1 MAGPPASQSA
11 SQPAPGSQVAIE
23 AILARHTVMRAV
35 LVGPV
40 LIAIFWMLR
49 GADGAMAATIGVVL
63 VVANF
68 LLAGAIMSLAARLS
82 LAMYHAAA
90 LLGFALRL
98 GLITVTML
106 VVARQFDV
114 DRLAFG
120 LTAVIAYLV
129 LIGWEAVAI
138 ARGKE
143 RELEWTK

>member
-1 MAGPPASQSA
+1 MIPGSA
-11 SQPAPGSQVAIE
+11 SQPTPGSQVDIE
-23 AILARHTVMRAV
+23 AILARHTVKRV
-35 LVGPV
+35 ILVGPL
-40 LIAIFWMLR
+40 LIAVFWLLR
-49 GADGAMAATIGVVL
+49 GPDGGIAAAVGIAMVV
-63 VVANF
+63 VNF

-106 VVARQFDV
+106 VVARLFEI

-120 LTAVIAYLV
+120 LTAVTAYLV
-129 LIGWEAVAI
+129 LISWEALAV